1 MKTVWCRYHRGYVT
15 EADAQKIRTGRGRG
29 VVAHI
34 CNRCQAIR
42 TLPKNERDEAAE
54 KVVKEQRQLRYAVSK
69 EWKSYKKKIKEISQ

>member
-1 MKTVWCRYHRGYVT
+1 MKTVWCRYHRGYVPDN
-15 EADAQKIRTGRGRG
+15 DARKIRTGSGRG

-42 TLPKNERDEAAE
+42 DLPKPERDKAAD
-54 KVVKEQRQLRYAVSK
+54 KVVREQRQLRHAASK